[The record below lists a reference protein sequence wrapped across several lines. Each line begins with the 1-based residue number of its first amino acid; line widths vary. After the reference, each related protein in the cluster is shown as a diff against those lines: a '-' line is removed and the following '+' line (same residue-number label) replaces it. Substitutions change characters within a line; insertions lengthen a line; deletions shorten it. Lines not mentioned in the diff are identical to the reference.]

1 MSVPAVNLNELD
13 GALGV
18 LPSGTRP
25 LAIVGNASSGPIG
38 LPAAFARTKDVVT
51 NFTSGPV
58 VEAAARWIQVYNRPC
73 IIVRTGASVAAAPGT
88 IDTTGKLGTSAVTS
102 GTSAPDDFYEPFI
115 KVLNGGTIGVTGITY
130 QWSLDNGRTMSA
142 ATALGT
148 ATAVT
153 LSGYSGGTGTFL
165 FGAGTL
171 LAGDTV
177 KRRDNPALWNST
189 ELGTGLTALQQT
201 AISWDLCE
209 IVGPMDAAA
218 FDVASTAFAAFP
230 MSEKAWIGSARMPLV
245 GESEAAYLSAI
256 NTIFSAKADPHGM
269 LCAGA
274 AKITS
279 GITFRSYRRHA
290 AVAIAA
296 LQAAVSEEIDIAAID
311 VGNLPGVDIRD
322 INGNPD
328 EHDEFINPGLDDA
341 RFAVLRTHGDIQGV
355 YVNNPRIFSSLGSD
369 FEFMQHR
376 RVMNLAKTALRLYFQ
391 RRLSKPVL
399 VNAATGFILE
409 AEALEI
415 EAGANA
421 ILRSVLMAKPKA
433 SGGGFSS
440 GRDFVKLSRTDNLL
454 STKTLNVQAGI
465 VPLAYFKAI
474 FIDIGFRNPALQVV
488 AA

>member
-1 MSVPAVNLNELD
+1 MSVPAVNVNELD

-25 LAIVGNASSGPIG
+25 LAIVGNSSLGPVG
-38 LPAAFARTKDVVT
+38 VPAAFARTKDVVA
-51 NFTSGPV
+51 NYNSGPL

-73 IIVRTGASVAAAPGT
+73 LLVRAAASTAAALGT
-88 IDTTGKLGTSAVTS
+88 IDITGKTGTSAVTS
-102 GTSAPDDFYEPFI
+102 GTSTPDDFYEPLI
-115 KVLNGGTIGVTGITY
+115 KVLIGGTIGVPGITY

-142 ATALGT
+142 ATGLGT

-153 LSGYSGGTGTFL
+153 LTGYSGGTGTFL

-171 LAGDTV
+171 VANDIV
-177 KRRDNPALWNST
+177 KRRDSPALWNST
-189 ELGTGLTALQQT
+189 DLGAALTALSQT
-201 AISWDLCE
+201 AVSWDLCE
-209 IVGPMDAAA
+209 IVGPLDATT
-218 FDVASTAFAAFP
+218 FDVVSTSFAAFP
-230 MSEKAWIGSARMPLV
+230 MSEKAWIGSARMPNA

-256 NTIFSAKADPHGM
+256 NTIFSAKADTHGM
-269 LCAGA
+269 LCYGA

-279 GITFRSYRRHA
+279 GVTFRSYRRHT

-296 LQAAVSEEIDIAAID
+296 LQASVSEEIDIAAID

-322 INGNPD
+322 VNGNPD
-328 EHDEFINPGLDDA
+328 EHDEYINPGADDA
-341 RFAVLRTHGDIQGV
+341 RFTALRTHGDIQGV
-355 YVNNPRIFSSLGSD
+355 YVNNPRIFSALGSD

-399 VNAATGFILE
+399 VNASTGFILE

-415 EAGANA
+415 ESGANA
-421 ILRSVLMAKPKA
+421 ILRGVLMAKPKA
-433 SGGGFSS
+433 SGGGFAN
-440 GRDFVKLSRTDNLL
+440 GRDFVRLSRTDSLL

-474 FIDIGFRNPALQVV
+474 FIDLGFRNPALQVV